1 MKNISSK
8 RAKACAISRKVKQ
21 RVAERDSIDGW
32 PCCILCGSP
41 NGLPEAHY
49 ISRANGGL
57 GIEENIVTLC
67 RRCHDR
73 YDNSR
78 SKDEHEAIKELIR
91 EHLKSK
97 YPDWDESKLR
107 YQKYAGIESE
117 EDHRRID
124 SF

>member
-1 MKNISSK
+1 MKHLSSK
-8 RAKACAISRKVKQ
+8 RAKACAIPVKVKR

-49 ISRANGGL
+49 ISRADGGL

-73 YDNSR
+73 YDNSQ

-91 EHLKSK
+91 AHLKK
-97 YPDWDESKLR
+97 QYPGWDEDKLV
-107 YQKYAGIESE
+107 YQKWGG
-117 EDHRRID
+117 
-124 SF
+124 